1 MPDRGL
7 GLALA
12 MRFLLVFNRVKTVC
26 GLSIVVAASAGI
38 LTAAQA
44 QLAGE
49 NTPAV
54 SSSVFSASTN
64 VLILALDEADI
75 NSARSANLVDTP
87 GTRSSAPRP
96 NAAPAGAQGQ
106 VPATWSQ
113 PVRPLNPIEELPAVP
128 AAIAPID
135 YSRDSGITWSAHAQ
149 IANSSRAI
157 PDLPGISSSDIEA
170 PSTRPPGRAQS
181 AAAPLR
187 RALGEAGVRDVMV
200 APLDGPTVVR
210 TVNAGR
216 IDVRVIDRL
225 RFATQQMLK
234 SPNAKTE
241 ELDAGAAQSRQDA
254 VRAAS
259 RIGISMGY
267 RAVIVLAISPRD
279 EYSYLLVDA
288 ARETGEVFVW
298 NPAGGNSL
306 ERDKSVSA
314 IATPLLLSEIRQWP
328 AFSSSDR
335 TTKLE
340 SHMAAAREAIERNE
354 RERAKDHLAQA
365 IALDPTF
372 VDAYI
377 LLGDVLQNNN
387 PKAAASA
394 YQRAIE
400 INTRNGEAW
409 ARMAVAYTLS
419 TPPDWV
425 RSIQAA
431 GRAIALDYD
440 SANLRTSMA
449 AAEFGRAEMF
459 RRNGRPDQAEDAE
472 KAANNHLDR
481 ARELAPNDPDV
492 VAGIS
497 RLMAKYLL
505 EQKRFKEAVQSL
517 ELLAVQYPNDLQTQQ
532 MYAQALEGY
541 GKREEDLFAAWSRV
555 WKLGG
560 ESEIALDGARYTRIT
575 DGFDQRIFTLARN
588 IFQMTSGVATGA
600 LPRETALLQAE
611 RSRDEMKTT
620 VASLQLM
627 RPPATRSVSDAHVS
641 RLFAADL
648 MQQAAEFYI
657 LYLETGSEL
666 NRSRGVEMHRAAI
679 ESLNTARGGAAGGG
693 GF

>member
-1 MPDRGL
+1 
-7 GLALA
+7 
-12 MRFLLVFNRVKTVC
+12 MRFFSVFNRVKAFCSWAVVVIAC
-26 GLSIVVAASAGI
+26 IGIVPV
-38 LTAAQA
+38 AQA
-44 QLAGE
+44 QQAEE
-49 NTPAV
+49 NVPPV
-54 SSSVFSASTN
+54 SSSVFSSSMN
-64 VLILALDEADI
+64 VVILALDEADI
-75 NSARSANLVDTP
+75 NSARAANLVDIP
-87 GTRSSAPRP
+87 GTRPVP
-96 NAAPAGAQGQ
+96 QAAPAGQPGQ
-106 VPATWSQ
+106 VPATWSE
-113 PVRPLNPIEELPAVP
+113 PVRPREPNEELPAVP
-128 AAIAPID
+128 AAIAPIG
-135 YSRDSGITWSAHAQ
+135 DSHDRSITWLSQAQ
-149 IANSSRAI
+149 MAPTPRAI
-157 PDLPGISSSDIEA
+157 PDLPGISSSELEV
-170 PSTRPPGRAQS
+170 PSSRPPGRAQS

-187 RALGEAGVRDVMV
+187 RALSEGGVRDVLV
-200 APLDGPTVVR
+200 AALDGPTVVR
-210 TVNAGR
+210 SINAGR
-216 IDVRVIDRL
+216 IDVRVVDRL

-234 SPNAKTE
+234 SPEVKAEALTPE
-241 ELDAGAAQSRQDA
+241 TARTRQDA

-259 RIGISMGY
+259 RIGLSLGY
-267 RAVIVLAISPRD
+267 RGVIVLAISPRG

-288 ARETGEVFVW
+288 AREIGEMFVW
-298 NPAGGNSL
+298 NPTGGVTI
-306 ERDKSVSA
+306 EQDKAVTA
-314 IATPLLLSEIRQWP
+314 NAAPILLSQMNQWP
-328 AFSSSDR
+328 MFTASDR
-335 TTKLE
+335 ATKLE
-340 SHMAAAREAIERNE
+340 SHMAAAREAVERNE

-365 IALDPTF
+365 IALDPTY

-387 PKAAASA
+387 PKAAAAA

-409 ARMAVAYTLS
+409 ARMAVTYTLS

-425 RSIQAA
+425 RAIQAA
-431 GRAIALDYD
+431 GRAVALDYD
-440 SANLRTSMA
+440 SANLRTAMA

-459 RRNGRPDQAEDAE
+459 RRNGRPDQAEEAE

-505 EQKRFKEAVQSL
+505 EQKRYREAVQAL
-517 ELLAVQYPNDLQTQQ
+517 ELLAVQYPNDLQTQK
-532 MYAQALEGY
+532 MYAEALEGL
-541 GKREEDLFAAWSRV
+541 GRREEDLFAAWARV

-560 ESEIALDGARYTRIT
+560 ESEVVLDGTRYTRIT
-575 DGFDQRIFTLARN
+575 DGFDQRVFALARN

-620 VASLQLM
+620 VAALQLM

-679 ESLNTARGGAAGGG
+679 ESLNTARGGGAGA

>member
-1 MPDRGL
+1 
-7 GLALA
+7 
-12 MRFLLVFNRVKTVC
+12 MRFFSVVNRYKTFCGCLVVT
-26 GLSIVVAASAGI
+26 AACTCT
-38 LTAAQA
+38 LPVAQA
-44 QLAGE
+44 QQAGE
-49 NTPAV
+49 NV
-54 SSSVFSASTN
+54 SPVTSSIFSSTTN
-64 VLILALDEADI
+64 VLILALDEADL
-75 NSARSANLVDTP
+75 NSTRAANLVDIP
-87 GTRSSAPRP
+87 GTRPLPPRP
-96 NAAPAGAQGQ
+96 ATVPADAQGQ
-106 VPATWSQ
+106 TPATWSA
-113 PVRPLNPIEELPAVP
+113 PVRPRDPIEELPAVP
-128 AAIAPID
+128 AVIAPISN
-135 YSRDSGITWSAHAQ
+135 SRPPRVLWLSQAQ
-149 IANSSRAI
+149 MAPIPRTI
-157 PDLPGISSSDIEA
+157 PDLPGISTSDLEVPSS
-170 PSTRPPGRAQS
+170 RPPGRAQS

-187 RALGEAGVRDVMV
+187 RALGESGIRDVLV

-210 TVNAGR
+210 SINAGR
-216 IDVRVIDRL
+216 IDVRVVDRL
-225 RFATQQMLK
+225 RFATQQLLK
-234 SPNAKTE
+234 SPGVKVE
-241 ELDAGAAQSRQDA
+241 ELTPAAARVREDA

-259 RIGISMGY
+259 RIGLSLGY
-267 RAVIVLAISPRD
+267 RGVIVLAISPRD

-288 ARETGEVFVW
+288 ARETGEIFSW
-298 NPAGGNSL
+298 NPAGGSSL
-306 ERDKSVSA
+306 ERDKAVTA
-314 IATPLLLSEIRQWP
+314 DATPLLLSQINQWP
-328 AFSSSDR
+328 LFSSADR
-335 TTKLE
+335 ATKLE

-354 RERAKDHLAQA
+354 KERAKDHLAQA
-365 IALDPTF
+365 IALDPAF

-409 ARMAVAYTLS
+409 ARMAVTYTLS

-472 KAANNHLDR
+472 KAANSHLDR

-505 EQKRFKEAVQSL
+505 EQKRYKEAVQSL

-575 DGFDQRIFTLARN
+575 DGFDQRIFALARN

-611 RSRDEMKTT
+611 RSREEMKTT

-679 ESLNTARGGAAGGG
+679 ESLNTARGGAASGG